1 MGRGS
6 HLPLPSAPF
15 QMFRRLFA
23 LLTRLADQRD
33 ESFRQQNELL
43 KLIQSMRASE
53 AHLMG
58 ETLRTAQVV
67 AEASKAQAEALGS
80 YFAALQAGYQT
91 TQAPTPPTAEAMTAD
106 ALGQLSD
113 TYMSLYGPAQ
123 AFDGPQYPSV

>member
-1 MGRGS
+1 MI
-6 HLPLPSAPF
+6 
-15 QMFRRLFA
+15 RRLFA

-58 ETLRTAQVV
+58 ETLRTAQIV

-80 YFAALQAGYQT
+80 YFAALQAGYQVA
-91 TQAPTPPTAEAMTAD
+91 QPAAPASGETMTEEA
-106 ALGQLSD
+106 LHQLSD

-123 AFDGPQYPSV
+123 AFDGQQ